1 MKDLTKLKNTIK
13 NYFNYMYEDKSEDE
27 IANYTYDSF
36 LDFSSFLDEM
46 RSREFLKNINLNDF
60 SDDELYD
67 AYCSAIDEL
76 LENN

>member
-1 MKDLTKLKNTIK
+1 MKKLIK
-13 NYFNYMYEDKSEDE
+13 AIKHYFSYMYEAKSEDE
-27 IANYTYDSF
+27 IANYTHDSF